1 MAGKTLSDDANFK
14 YPEKSCATCVYN
26 RAVGG
31 CRHHLGPLECL
42 YSVAPY
48 KMWSPAIT
56 SGLQQAP
63 KALDHAPSVKPDSG
77 AHASYYEVQILQ
89 PKGGTPY
96 KAECQDI
103 IEALG
108 MDFNEGNAFKALW
121 RRAAARMGKV
131 KKGNEKPLYDAQKIA
146 FYVNRILKKEEQ
158 NGR

>member
-1 MAGKTLSDDANFK
+1 MAGKTLSQETLEE
-14 YPEKSCATCVYN
+14 YQGKSCTTCVYN

-42 YSVAPY
+42 YAGAPY
-48 KMWSPAIT
+48 KMWNPAIT

-63 KALDHAPSVKPDSG
+63 KAPDHAPSAKPDSG
-77 AHASYYEVQILQ
+77 AHASYYEVQILY
-89 PKGGTPY
+89 PKSGLPY
-96 KAECQDI
+96 NAECQDI

-131 KKGNEKPLYDAQKIA
+131 KKGNESPLYDAQKIA
-146 FYVNRILKKEEQ
+146 FYGNRILKKEEQ
-158 NGR
+158 NG